1 MKRRAI
7 QVGDGGLAQI
17 PKPKR
22 KVKLPRIR
30 VPQVNI
36 KITKKQIRAKTRK
49 LKMRWSQEAFD
60 FSGVDLEAV
69 LMGKAKK

>member
-17 PKPKR
+17 PKRR
-22 KVKLPRIR
+22 KVKLPRIK
-30 VPQVNI
+30 VPLVNV

-60 FSGVDLEAV
+60 SSGVDLEAV
-69 LMGKAKK
+69 LLGKAKT